1 MCIRDRYNG
10 VGVLGRICSLIGERG
25 ANITN
30 IDFIDR
36 KPDFYSI
43 VIEMHVKDLKH
54 LSSIMTLIEAD
65 IDISV
70 VTRTREV
77 FDPSSNQR
85 ELTLTNY

>member
-1 MCIRDRYNG
+1 
-10 VGVLGRICSLIGERG
+10 
-25 ANITN
+25 
-30 IDFIDR
+30 
-36 KPDFYSI
+36 
-43 VIEMHVKDLKH
+43 MHVKDLKH

-85 ELTLTNY
+85 ELTLNNY